1 MSRHTSPARLAAV
14 TALMVVAYTP
24 PAFAYIDP
32 TAAGAALQ
40 SLYIIMASAL
50 MTVAI
55 LPQKV
60 AAGFAWVK
68 RKLTGKGPDEPP
80 SPGTGTGT
88 GTGES

>member
-40 SLYIIMASAL
+40 SAYIIGASAG

-60 AAGFAWVK
+60 AAGVAWIK
-68 RKLTGKGPDEPP
+68 GKLTGRP
-80 SPGTGTGT
+80 SGKVP
-88 GTGES
+88 E